1 MTNNKPKIAFL
12 VNDIDKGGTAKS
24 TSLLVKN
31 IDRDK
36 FRVVVVAC
44 GLGPE
49 AAKIGA
55 YADEYHNLKIGS
67 YRPLRKI
74 INGKE
79 REDLLARFYLVVWL
93 IRCVWG
99 LKKWLRKEAIDII
112 HTNSQQ
118 YNLIAGIAGRL
129 AGVPSVWHIRS
140 PQEMAWRR
148 GGPFLVEGYLAAWLA
163 TIFIANS
170 HFTAGTFHRSWKKK
184 TVVVWNA
191 VNISDIIAHQY
202 FGRLREVAG
211 VSKDKKLVGFLGLI
225 EYRKGIDRFVS
236 MAAKLAQKRDDVR
249 FVVIGGEV
257 GQKEISQAVRA
268 KLLKQAEDLG
278 IIEKLCFTGHL
289 ENAPN
294 YLGDMDTFF
303 MCSLPGTET
312 FGLVVIEAMAAGVP
326 VVAFDNDA
334 MGEII
339 ENGKTGYLVPEG
351 DIDLAV
357 ERISHILDDNAL
369 ANDMKRAALNHVI
382 THFDVS
388 VLIGNIQKNYTDIL
402 RSAGRL

>member
-1 MTNNKPKIAFL
+1 
-12 VNDIDKGGTAKS
+12 
-24 TSLLVKN
+24 
-31 IDRDK
+31 
-36 FRVVVVAC
+36 
-44 GLGPE
+44 
-49 AAKIGA
+49 
-55 YADEYHNLKIGS
+55 
-67 YRPLRKI
+67 
-74 INGKE
+74 
-79 REDLLARFYLVVWL
+79 LLARFYLVVWL
-93 IRCVWG
+93 IRCVWR
-99 LKKWLRKEAIDII
+99 LKKWLKKEAIDII

-148 GGPFLVEGYLAAWLA
+148 GGPFLIEGYLAAWLA
-163 TIFIANS
+163 TVFIANS

-202 FGRLREVAG
+202 LGRLREVAN

-225 EYRKGIDRFVS
+225 EHRKGIDRFIS
-236 MAAKLAQKRDDVR
+236 MAAKLAQKRNDVR

-257 GQKEISQAVRA
+257 GQKEISQAVKA
-268 KLLKQAEDLG
+268 ELLKQAESLG

-351 DIDLAV
+351 DINLAV
-357 ERISHILDDNAL
+357 DRISHILDDNVL
-369 ANDMKRAALNHVI
+369 ADEMKKTGLDRVR
-382 THFDVS
+382 TYFDIP
-388 VLIGNIQKNYTDIL
+388 VLIDNIQKHYNAVLQT
-402 RSAGRL
+402 RKK